1 MHNSSITKHTC
12 LRVLCFDFLWRTYY
26 ETTVEKALSY
36 SMRDLNKLEVH
47 VVEKNAKLGYEK
59 ASSHSE

>member
-12 LRVLCFDFLWRTYY
+12 FRVLCFDFVWRTYY

-36 SMRDLNKLEVH
+36 SMRDQSKLKVH
-47 VVEKNAKLGYEK
+47 VVERNAKLGYVRK
-59 ASSHSE
+59 ASSHS